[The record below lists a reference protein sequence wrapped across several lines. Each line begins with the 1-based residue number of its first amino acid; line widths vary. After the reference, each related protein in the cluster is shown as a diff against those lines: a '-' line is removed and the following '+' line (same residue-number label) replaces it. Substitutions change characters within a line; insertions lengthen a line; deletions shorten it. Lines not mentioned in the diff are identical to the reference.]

1 MHEVIQVR
9 LRESG
14 KITHFLTGNMKF
26 KTGDIVIV
34 EADRGLDY
42 GQILSE
48 PGAMMEGD
56 VDEPLRKIIRKANPW
71 DMAQVEKNKAKIK
84 EVMDTCA
91 KKIQGRRLPM
101 KLIDA
106 EFSFDRSKIIF
117 YFTAEG
123 RVDFR
128 DLVRDLAN
136 SFKTRIELKQIGVRD
151 EAKMLGGLGPC
162 GRALCCATYLKDF
175 EPVTIK
181 MAKEQ
186 NLPLNPTKI
195 SGLCGRL
202 MCCLKYEQD
211 QYERSRKRMPKL
223 GREVI
228 TPQGRGIVTALNPL
242 LETVQVRVSSG
253 DSYEIRQY
261 PADQVQKLGQPQ
273 AKAGPAAAVEA
284 DKWDAALD
292 ADLDEEF
299 LGTPVD
305 PVCEAGQTPDED

>member
-1 MHEVIQVR
+1 MYEVIQVR
-9 LRESG
+9 LREAG
-14 KITHFLTGNMKF
+14 KISYFSTGGMKF
-26 KTGDIVIV
+26 KPGDYVIV

-42 GQILSE
+42 GQVLSDTEAILDS
-48 PGAMMEGD
+48 D
-56 VDEPLRKIIRKANPW
+56 VAEPLKKVIRKANPW
-71 DMAQVEKNKAKIK
+71 DMHQIDKNKKKIK
-84 EVMDTCA
+84 EVMDTCS
-91 KKIQGRRLPM
+91 KKIQEKRLPM

-128 DLVRDLAN
+128 DLVKELAGA
-136 SFKTRIELKQIGVRD
+136 FKTRIELKQIGVRD

-202 MCCLKYEQD
+202 MCCLGYE
-211 QYERSRKRMPKL
+211 YKTYKELMKGLPAEGETIKTEKGPGKVVGINALKRSATV
-223 GREVI
+223 E
-228 TPQGRGIVTALNPL
+228 
-242 LETVQVRVSSG
+242 LEDGTLFKVS
-253 DSYEIRQY
+253 Y
-261 PADQVQKLGQPQ
+261 K
-273 AKAGPAAAVEA
+273 K
-284 DKWDAALD
+284 
-292 ADLDEEF
+292 
-299 LGTPVD
+299 
-305 PVCEAGQTPDED
+305 

>member
-1 MHEVIQVR
+1 MYEVVQVR
-9 LRESG
+9 LREAG
-14 KITHFLTGNMKF
+14 KISYFSTSGMKF
-26 KTGDIVIV
+26 KAGDHVIV

-42 GQILSE
+42 GEVLSGTEAILDSDIE
-48 PGAMMEGD
+48 
-56 VDEPLRKIIRKANPW
+56 EPLKKIIRKSNPW
-71 DMAQVEKNKAKIK
+71 DMHQIEKNKKKIK

-91 KKIQGRRLPM
+91 KKIQERRLSM

-117 YFTAEG
+117 YFTADG

-128 DLVRDLAN
+128 DLVKDLAN
-136 SFKTRIELKQIGVRD
+136 VFKARIELKQIGVRD

-202 MCCLKYEQD
+202 MCCL
-211 QYERSRKRMPKL
+211 
-223 GREVI
+223 
-228 TPQGRGIVTALNPL
+228 
-242 LETVQVRVSSG
+242 
-253 DSYEIRQY
+253 SYEHKTYKELMKGAPREGDIIKTEKGNGKVVSINAIKRC
-261 PADQVQKLGQPQ
+261 
-273 AKAGPAAAVEA
+273 AVVELE
-284 DKWDAALD
+284 DGS
-292 ADLDEEF
+292 F
-299 LGTPVD
+299 LEIPYK
-305 PVCEAGQTPDED
+305 